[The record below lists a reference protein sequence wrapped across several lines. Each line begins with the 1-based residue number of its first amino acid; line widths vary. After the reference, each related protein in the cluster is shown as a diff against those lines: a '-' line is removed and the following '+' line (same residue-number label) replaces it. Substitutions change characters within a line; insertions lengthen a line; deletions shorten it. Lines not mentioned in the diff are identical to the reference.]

1 LLLKGPLTTNHAI
14 LEIARTA
21 LIRAI
26 PHIKET
32 WDHRLYLE
40 CVNQIKRTLGKPVR
54 DIGGPAGNS
63 DDEGEGQEDEPMASE
78 GEEGDG
84 VIDSAW
90 VKRVKEEEKRE
101 VTKMDVDLR
110 GYMSNLIKESIR
122 VS

>member
-1 LLLKGPLTTNHAI
+1 
-14 LEIARTA
+14 
-21 LIRAI
+21 
-26 PHIKET
+26 
-32 WDHRLYLE
+32 
-40 CVNQIKRTLGKPVR
+40 
-54 DIGGPAGNS
+54 
-63 DDEGEGQEDEPMASE
+63 MASE

-84 VIDSAW
+84 VIDFAW